1 MNKRLLAAL
10 TALLALAGAASASDA
25 ALPYNPKV
33 LGTRSIVACDAA
45 TGSCGMAVISFP
57 SAVSTLVAHGR
68 PGMAVATQLYPSV
81 DDAEAIVARLKAGEV
96 PQAALDAV
104 MAADPGRDL
113 RQFGVAAIGPDGA
126 VRVAQYTGAFP
137 WPKQCQLKGATYAV
151 QASAQTSA
159 EVCRAMAEG
168 FEQAPGSLPYRLL
181 AALKAGARVGQDE
194 RGEFAGIVRVWSGNS
209 VISGFTHVL
218 ADSVVYASPRALED
232 LQKNLDRYMGQVTPP
247 DPADAVVLDER
258 LTREVQQALR
268 RLGYYSGPDNG
279 VWTDAVEAA
288 LSAFQAGNVFV
299 PKPTVVAGRVRRAD
313 GPLVRMLLSSERGTF
328 YPAPR

>member
-1 MNKRLLAAL
+1 
-10 TALLALAGAASASDA
+10 
-25 ALPYNPKV
+25 
-33 LGTRSIVACDAA
+33 
-45 TGSCGMAVISFP
+45 
-57 SAVSTLVAHGR
+57 
-68 PGMAVATQLYPSV
+68 
-81 DDAEAIVARLKAGEV
+81 
-96 PQAALDAV
+96 
-104 MAADPGRDL
+104 
-113 RQFGVAAIGPDGA
+113 
-126 VRVAQYTGAFP
+126 
-137 WPKQCQLKGATYAV
+137 
-151 QASAQTSA
+151 
-159 EVCRAMAEG
+159 
-168 FEQAPGSLPYRLL
+168 
-181 AALKAGARVGQDE
+181 
-194 RGEFAGIVRVWSGNS
+194 
-209 VISGFTHVL
+209 VL